1 MKITT
6 LLAVVAAVLLAG
18 CGGARSWREEV
29 LQPDKQIVV
38 IQRYDDLGNILDQE
52 PGNWEFGPPVVGFR
66 LRIPDRSWSGVTWES
81 GPHLIPLALGV
92 KGSQLYLAAI
102 PNTCAAYDQF
112 GRPVPPYVFF
122 KHDGKEWQRIP
133 VEEFPED
140 IKTTNLLQ
148 GTRNFDARKEID
160 TGYVTADAVKR
171 INRSLSSH
179 LRNIFR
185 SGTKGKEGCI
195 WELEQLDRNRRN

>member
-81 GPHLIPLALGV
+81 GPHLVPLALSRPLMVWRNVGKRTASDTAGAWRQRFPV
-92 KGSQLYLAAI
+92 VLGGDTEYLCRLRPIWPSSAAL
-102 PNTCAAYDQF
+102 C
-112 GRPVPPYVFF
+112 
-122 KHDGKEWQRIP
+122 
-133 VEEFPED
+133 
-140 IKTTNLLQ
+140 LLQ
-148 GTRNFDARKEID
+148 ARRQGMATHTR
-160 TGYVTADAVKR
+160 
-171 INRSLSSH
+171 
-179 LRNIFR
+179 
-185 SGTKGKEGCI
+185 
-195 WELEQLDRNRRN
+195 